1 MVKHGIVFIVEFF
14 IFILC
19 ANSFAETLVHI
30 NQVPKEIGNASHEE
44 YFNQI
49 DTSEEYASESLP
61 ESQNQNSYEELKK
74 EIKHNLIGFCSIIK
88 AFVLGT
94 FMIVSLVLATD
105 EWNKIM
111 CWWY

>member
-14 IFILC
+14 IFIWC

-30 NQVPKEIGNASHEE
+30 NQVTKEIGNASHEE

-74 EIKHNLIGFCSIIK
+74 EIKHDLIVFCSIIK
-88 AFVLGT
+88 AFVLM
-94 FMIVSLVLATD
+94 FLLAASLTLAIN
-105 EWNKIM
+105 EWDKIM
-111 CWWY
+111 CWWC